1 MPFGRAGPT
10 RVESRRILKGA
21 GMGKTLLREQSPDTY
36 DVVKTLRAKG
46 IQFYGPLRTPGGHS
60 IFFMRGMIYLESEL
74 VDLSKQG
81 RLDKKGLAVL
91 GQRIA
96 GRVAEF

>member
-1 MPFGRAGPT
+1 M
-10 RVESRRILKGA
+10 K
-21 GMGKTLLREQSPDTY
+21 
-36 DVVKTLRAKG
+36 
-46 IQFYGPLRTPGGHS
+46 FYGPLRTPGGHS

-81 RLDKKGLAVL
+81 QLDSRGLAVL